1 MAYDVRMRRL
11 NIGDLA
17 VLVLSMLAA
26 GCHGAVSGAA
36 RTAGGGAGGGDGSGG
51 GGGAV
56 SGAGG
61 DTVGG
66 AGGGPGSGAGGGGG
80 GGVSSVVVG
89 VQPLTATLPPGGT
102 QQFTATVTGASN
114 TSVTWSAGGGT
125 ITATGLFTA
134 PQTGGGYIVRA
145 TSAADPRSS
154 GSALVTVSGGASIV
168 EPFHDA
174 THPYVQIMTPVP
186 FVTYFA
192 PATIRIWAH
201 APDQGTDNVT
211 GFSPTVDFYLGTTMV
226 GSVNATAGGP
236 VDYYQFDA
244 TNVSAGSYEVIARS
258 RLASGTVES
267 VHIPITVIDVPPH
280 AGPSMN
286 LTSDLVLSGSAS
298 FELIGTPTARALLTS
313 SNGSRIRSAAGW
325 TGHFIVRN
333 ADVIG
338 LGAMDV
344 PGVEVTVGG
353 SNALEISGSV
363 FDRCGPPS
371 LTANDQ
377 APVTISGNTFQPNI
391 LTPVNNEADYA
402 GSHPSLNIAGSSSAA
417 KLFQGNNV
425 GVSFVR
431 FNGSSHW
438 LIGGDHDA
446 DGNVFIG
453 VRAGVELDTTKDIVM
468 RGNFS
473 FHKYPFGWS
482 QGHCVDFEISS
493 GTALIEHNVFRGG
506 SWMMQGVGGEIRYN
520 LLIDNNEAFI
530 RYNQAGTAIHH
541 NVLVN
546 VGFQRLYSPS
556 GGVTLSAGSFYNNTV
571 DAGGTK
577 LGWFNGA
584 FVPSSSFQLT
594 SLRNNVFTGFAFQ
607 NQTSFCEAGSVASAD
622 YNDFYNP
629 DTTKLTHYADSGFG
643 AHDLGGGADTDPK
656 FAQARVVP
664 FPIGDGD
671 IWLRHV
677 TVSQILSLYRG
688 IYTPA
693 AGSPLIDAGNPAD
706 DTGGAG
712 NTDVGAI
719 GAGNVHPDDQFGR
732 FGP

>member
-1 MAYDVRMRRL
+1 MRR
-11 NIGDLA
+11 IITADLA
-17 VLVLSMLAA
+17 ILALSMLAA
-26 GCHGAVSGAA
+26 GCHGAVGGSGGGAA
-36 RTAGGGAGGGDGSGG
+36 GGAGGGSARTATG
-51 GGGAV
+51 
-56 SGAGG
+56 GAGG
-61 DTVGG
+61 AGGAGGVSGG
-66 AGGGPGSGAGGGGG
+66 AGGGSTGGAGG

-89 VQPLTATLPPGGT
+89 VQPVTASLSPGGT
-102 QQFTATVTGASN
+102 QPFTATVTGASN
-114 TSVTWSAGGGT
+114 TAVTWSASGGA

-134 PQTGGGYIVRA
+134 PQTGGSYIVRA
-145 TSAADPRSS
+145 TSVADSRGS
-154 GSALVTVSGGASIV
+154 GSALVTVSGGASVV
-168 EPFHDA
+168 EPFYDA

-192 PATIRIWAH
+192 PATIRIWVH
-201 APDQGTDNVT
+201 APDQGADNVS
-211 GFSPTVDFYLGTTMV
+211 GFSPAVDFYLGTTMV
-226 GSVNATAGGP
+226 GTVTATTSA
-236 VDYYQFDA
+236 VDYYQLDA
-244 TNVSAGSYEVIARS
+244 TGVAAGSYEVIARS

-267 VHIPITVIDVPPH
+267 LHIPITVIDVPPH

-286 LTSDLVLSGSAS
+286 LTSDVVLSGNAN

-325 TGHFIVRN
+325 TGHFIIRN

-377 APVTISGNTFQPNI
+377 VPVTISGNTFQPNI
-391 LTPVNNEADYA
+391 LTPVSSEADYA
-402 GSHPSLNIAGSSSAA
+402 GSHPSLTIAGSSTAS

-431 FNGSSHW
+431 FSTSHW

-446 DGNVFIG
+446 DGNIFVG
-453 VRAGVELDTTKDIVM
+453 VRAGVELDSTSDITM

-473 FHKYPFGWS
+473 YHRYPFGWS
-482 QGHCVDFEISS
+482 QGHCVDFEVSS

-506 SWMMQGVGGEIRYN
+506 SWMIQGVGGEIRYN
-520 LLIDNNEAFI
+520 LLIDNNEAFV
-530 RYNQAGTAIHH
+530 RLNQAGTAIHH
-541 NVLVN
+541 NLLIN

-571 DAGGTK
+571 DAGGTM

-584 FVPSSSFQLT
+584 FVPASSYQLT
-594 SLRNNVFTGFAFQ
+594 SVRNNVFTGFAYQ
-607 NQTSFCEAGSVASAD
+607 NQTSFCEAASVAAAD

-629 DTTKLTHYADSGFG
+629 DTTKLAHYADSGLG
-643 AHDLGGGADTDPK
+643 AHDLGGGADTNPK
-656 FAQARVVP
+656 FAQTRMVP
-664 FPIGDGD
+664 FPIGIGD

-688 IYTPA
+688 LYTPG
-693 AGSPLIDAGNPAD
+693 AGSPLIDAGSPAD
-706 DTGGAG
+706 DTGGAR
-712 NTDVGAI
+712 NTDIGAV
-719 GAGNVHPDDQFGR
+719 GAGNVHPADQFGR